1 MDHSPPVCSW
11 DSSGKNAGVGH
22 HSLLQGIVPTQG
34 LNPHLF
40 YLHCQAGSL
49 PLAPL
54 IRDILKLPIT
64 IGAGNVPFHNFP
76 ISYLLQIR
84 PNLSAEYFGRICK
97 SITFKM
103 SFLYNSIIDVYPL
116 NIETISK
123 VCKVLSIAMFLRASV
138 TIRGKK
144 DSINFNRKVME

>member
-1 MDHSPPVCSW
+1 M
-11 DSSGKNAGVGH
+11 
-22 HSLLQGIVPTQG
+22 
-34 LNPHLF
+34 
-40 YLHCQAGSL
+40 
-49 PLAPL
+49 
-54 IRDILKLPIT
+54 
-64 IGAGNVPFHNFP
+64 PFHNFP

-103 SFLYNSIIDVYPL
+103 SFLYNSVIDVYPL